1 MKEDE
6 ADLAD
11 YAGEEAE
18 WTDWQ
23 YEGEQPAQ

>member
-6 ADLAD
+6 ADIAA

-23 YEGEQPAQ
+23 YEEEQPVQ